1 MALQRIENAAGAFTV
16 WGSAIA
22 LAANALQWMSD
33 NVALITAI
41 TLLCGFVI
49 QVVAAVY
56 NRGRAAAAERRAI
69 EKHAI
74 EMAILRGDMADRR
87 TVERIDQL
95 DEAA

>member
-22 LAANALQWMSD
+22 LTADALQWMSE
-33 NVALITAI
+33 NVALITAV
-41 TLLCGFVI
+41 TLICGFII

-56 NRGRAAAAERRAI
+56 NRGRAAAAEKRAV

-74 EMAILRGDMADRR
+74 EMAILRGEVADRR
-87 TVERIDQL
+87 TVDRVDKLDQ
-95 DEAA
+95 AA